1 MIKLIAICKYKK
13 FHIHILGLLCL
24 CFSQSVYAENS
35 LQKSLLELKKAI
47 QEMSQKTSDSG
58 SQSSKIETSEH
69 NANIEDVFGIK
80 APKQQ
85 PEIKNLWKN
94 KAELF
99 NAISENKIPKLWYG
113 MERQLKLEVVSSIAL
128 ILAVDYKTPVLVD
141 GIEKNM
147 CEHEFL
153 NVPQLIGL
161 ITESKLM
168 KLGNNPPN
176 FIGNDD
182 VENNNSEGRRLFA
195 NLKNACTMANGSKAV
210 YPFVNSLSM
219 LLKEYSDLT
228 ELHVEKMRLEKIESY
243 KLTEEKAKVA
253 KVEKDLADS
262 EAKVLENQA
271 SEKLRRDR
279 HFQDEF
285 NRKEEA
291 RKRQCLSSI
300 EYVRFVSAT
309 AVQENLSRVKS
320 AKDSILKEKEIGK
333 VSGYENASKLN
344 ELGRIQIFAQDNAN
358 SAYKDYR
365 KNGGKATL
373 PSGVVSG
380 KNPCL

>member
-13 FHIHILGLLCL
+13 FRIQILGLLCL

-69 NANIEDVFGIK
+69 NANIEDVFGMK
-80 APKQQ
+80 VPKQQ

-113 MERQLKLEVVSSIAL
+113 MERQLELEVVKSIAL

-141 GIEKNM
+141 GMEKAN
-147 CEHEFL
+147 CELEFL

-176 FIGNDD
+176 FIGNND

-195 NLKNACTMANGSKAV
+195 NLKDACTMANGSKAV

-228 ELHVEKMRLEKIESY
+228 EVHVEKMRLEKIESY
-243 KLTEEKAKVA
+243 KVTEEKAKVA
-253 KVEKDLADS
+253 EVEKDIADS
-262 EAKVLENQA
+262 EARILENQA
-271 SEKLRRDR
+271 SQKLRRDR
-279 HFQDEF
+279 QFQDEF

-291 RKRQCLSSI
+291 RKAQCLSSI
-300 EYVRFVSAT
+300 EYARFVSAT

-320 AKDSILKEKEIGK
+320 AKDSILKEKEIGN
-333 VSGYENASKLN
+333 VSGYEDASKLN
-344 ELGRIQIFAQDNAN
+344 ELGRMQVFAQDNVNN
-358 SAYKDYR
+358 SYRDYR
-365 KNGGKATL
+365 KNGGKATT
-373 PSGVVSG
+373 PASVVAG